1 MYLQAYLPF
10 SIGPRNCIGM
20 NLARVE
26 IYTVLVML
34 LLRYRFEYMPE
45 EEGETPQIVVY
56 LSITPNRV
64 LMQATPR

>member
-1 MYLQAYLPF
+1 
-10 SIGPRNCIGM
+10 M

>member
-34 LLRYRFEYMPE
+34 LLRYKFEYMPE

>member
-1 MYLQAYLPF
+1 MQAYLPF